1 MKSHGAAWLTLLS
14 ALSLSGTLLQAEAA
28 APPDGANNSYVQHV
42 RSERIEREAAIKSE
56 HGVLSYVGAY
66 LLKEG
71 ENSVGSDP
79 GSEIRLPADS
89 APAQVGKFILT
100 NGHVTF
106 TSSAPGAVFLD
117 GRVVST
123 VELTASGSHPSA
135 GFSVGR
141 LQLQFRL
148 SADRQ
153 YRVFISDPQGPN
165 FANFHG
171 LDWYPIDADWRI
183 EGRLVPHPNPR
194 KITYENALGGNNIA
208 NSAGDVL
215 FRRNGREYRLEVE
228 QGSDGLAALF
238 SDKTSGVSTY
248 GGGRSLR
255 IETQIGD
262 AVVLDFNQ
270 AVNPPC
276 AVNPYTACSLAPSQN
291 RLPFEITA
299 GEKIPRIRVKRISTA
314 PKRIQ

>member
-1 MKSHGAAWLTLLS
+1 MKTRGAVSLTLLS
-14 ALSLSGTLLQAEAA
+14 ALSLSGTLLRAETAA
-28 APPDGANNSYVQHV
+28 SPDGANNSYVQQV
-42 RSERIEREAAIKSE
+42 RAERIEREAAIKSE

-71 ENSVGSDP
+71 ENRVGSDP
-79 GSEIRLPADS
+79 GNEIRLPADS
-89 APAQVGKFILT
+89 VSAQVGKFIVT

-106 TSSAPGAVFLD
+106 TSSAPGAVLLD
-117 GRVVST
+117 GRAVST
-123 VELTASGSHPSA
+123 VELTASGSRPSA
-135 GFSVGR
+135 KLSVGR

-165 FANFHG
+165 FASFHG
-171 LDWYPIDADWRI
+171 LDWYPIDAGWRI

-194 KITYENALGGNNIA
+194 KITYENALGGSNIA

-215 FRRNGREYRLEVE
+215 FKRNGREYRLEVE
-228 QGSDGLAALF
+228 QGSDGLTALF
-238 SDKTSGVSTY
+238 SDKTSGASTY
-248 GGGRSLR
+248 GGGRILK
-255 IETQIGD
+255 IEKKDGD

-291 RLPFEITA
+291 RLPFQIPA
-299 GEKIPRIRVKRISTA
+299 GEKIPRIHVKRVPTA